1 MKRAITWAIAISL
14 LACAVVTVVS
24 LLQPIRYEASAKV
37 YVDVR
42 STECSRSESGAEARI
57 CPIPLAPSASLTRLA
72 TQEVR
77 IDGPSVAKEAIKEGQ
92 DLRMPPGYLLNN
104 LRVGRS
110 EPFIELSYTDTD
122 PKRAKE
128 VAFTVGRIAAEHIN
142 QEDGAKLALKLPPDT
157 DLGAAVFDG
166 PKASLVSPKP
176 VRNGLITLVG
186 GLVLSAL
193 LIAVRESW

>member
-42 STECSRSESGAEARI
+42 STECSRGV
-57 CPIPLAPSASLTRLA
+57 CLIPLAATTPLTRLA

-77 IDGPSVAKEAIKEGQ
+77 IDGPSVAKEAVKEGQ
-92 DLRMPPGYLLNN
+92 DLRMSEGHLLNN

-128 VAFTVGRIAAEHIN
+128 VVGTVGRITAERIN
-142 QEDGAKLALKLPPDT
+142 QKDGAKLALKLPPDT
-157 DLGAAVFDG
+157 DLGAAAFDG

-176 VRNGLITLVG
+176 VRNGLVTLVG

-193 LIAVRESW
+193 LVAVRESW

>member
-42 STECSRSESGAEARI
+42 STECSRGV
-57 CPIPLAPSASLTRLA
+57 CLIPLAATTPLTRLA

-128 VAFTVGRIAAEHIN
+128 VAFTVGRIAAERIN
-142 QEDGAKLALKLPPDT
+142 QKDGAKLALKLPPDT

-176 VRNGLITLVG
+176 LRNGLIALVAS
-186 GLVLSAL
+186 LALSVG
-193 LIAVRESW
+193 LIAGRKYLRR